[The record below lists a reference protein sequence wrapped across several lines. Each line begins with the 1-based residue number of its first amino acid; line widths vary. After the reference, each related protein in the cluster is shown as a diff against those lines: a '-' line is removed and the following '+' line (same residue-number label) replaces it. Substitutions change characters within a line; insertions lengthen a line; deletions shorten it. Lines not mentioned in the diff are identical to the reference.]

1 MAWEVWNL
9 WAVRT
14 SISYSF
20 RMPDIVSI
28 KSRNTKEREAI
39 YGRQHLRRKQP
50 SELTIII
57 SLLALSAI
65 PKNTTGWA
73 TTFAPFRNNKPKH
86 VVNRRVDI
94 WKLTSA
100 SIWGNH
106 RLEKRISD
114 TLKVPDISLSPLRCS
129 SVHLLGV
136 PTCRWLQQDSQR
148 VPSSARKIYHRCIG
162 RRSLRYVVRLGT
174 W

>member
-28 KSRNTKEREAI
+28 KSRNTKDWEAI
-39 YGRQHLRRKQP
+39 YGRQHLRKKP
-50 SELTIII
+50 LSELTTII
-57 SLLALSAI
+57 SLQVLSAI
-65 PKNTTGWA
+65 LKHTTGLA
-73 TTFAPFRNNKPKH
+73 IAFAPFRNNKPKY

-106 RLEKRISD
+106 TLEKRISD
-114 TLKVPDISLSPLRCS
+114 TLKVPDISLSPYP
-129 SVHLLGV
+129 HF
-136 PTCRWLQQDSQR
+136 
-148 VPSSARKIYHRCIG
+148 A
-162 RRSLRYVVRLGT
+162 VRLSTFSCMQCINHNLCAGKEDRLLQAT
-174 W
+174 VCQRNYIRSS